1 MSMLDAFKLN
11 VTLPP
16 FMYSGATSTQT
27 VPPVVSATY
36 NMNDYLRV
44 LEANSSLANRNLE
57 DVNRAVMSGRPAL
70 TGAMVSKANA
80 FVNAYHTN
88 VRNSYA
94 PQQAQP
100 IVGNERSISLKTATQ
115 KLMRE

>member
-1 MSMLDAFKLN
+1 MSMLNPFQLN
-11 VTLPP
+11 ITLPP
-16 FMYSGATSTQT
+16 AMYNSAISSQT
-27 VPPVVSATY
+27 KPPVISMTY
-36 NMNDYLRV
+36 STNDYLKL
-44 LEANSSLANRNLE
+44 LEANSSVAGRNLE

-94 PQQAQP
+94 PQQAEP
-100 IVGNERSISLKTATQ
+100 IVGNERSMSLKTATQ
-115 KLMRE
+115 KLARE